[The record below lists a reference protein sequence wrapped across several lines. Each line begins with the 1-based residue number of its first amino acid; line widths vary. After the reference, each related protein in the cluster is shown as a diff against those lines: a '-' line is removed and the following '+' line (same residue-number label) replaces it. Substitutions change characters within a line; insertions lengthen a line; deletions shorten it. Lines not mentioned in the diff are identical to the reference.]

1 MILKT
6 KFSSQALAK
15 SLIPYSRELFIGGLF
30 MLLYVICW
38 PILAWLAGRLVPAIG
53 EGDLQQVLRII
64 ALALIVFLVQKIS
77 QYIQDTILAIPSLK
91 ISQRIRQDLF
101 RKIQFIKIQSL
112 EKLSSGDITY
122 RLTEDA
128 DRVAEVI
135 YKTIQDTTPCIFQ
148 LIAVIC
154 YMFYLDIKL
163 SLSILLLA
171 PIITFLV
178 GKLGEKVLLTEE
190 KSQEKISSLASLL
203 AESIQVLPLIRAY
216 GAEDWLQAKFNKQ
229 VDYHRQAKYKAIKQ
243 VALQHPVVG
252 FIEAFGILT
261 VLAIGALRINVGAI
275 DPAGFSSFFAA
286 LLMLIDPISH
296 LTTNFNELQQGQA
309 SLRRLKEIEKQPRES
324 DEKLLPLQSSKNS
337 SGIIFEKV
345 YFSYQSNEEVL
356 HNININIKPGEKVA
370 LVGPSGAGKSTIFSL
385 LLKFLSPQSG
395 RILINGSNLEETI
408 TSQVRNK
415 MAIVPQKVNIL
426 SGSIID
432 SIKFG
437 RSASYE
443 EVINAAKTANAHEFI
458 MKMPNDYNT
467 HIEERGSNLSGGQLQ
482 RISIARAVL
491 GNPSILLL
499 DEATSA
505 LDAEA
510 ERSVQMG
517 LNQAMLNRTVLI
529 IAHRLS
535 TTQEA
540 DKIILLDNGHISDIG
555 KHDELMKKTGKYREL
570 CEKQFIRDLKE

>member
-1 MILKT
+1 
-6 KFSSQALAK
+6 
-15 SLIPYSRELFIGGLF
+15 
-30 MLLYVICW
+30 
-38 PILAWLAGRLVPAIG
+38 
-53 EGDLQQVLRII
+53 
-64 ALALIVFLVQKIS
+64 
-77 QYIQDTILAIPSLK
+77 
-91 ISQRIRQDLF
+91 
-101 RKIQFIKIQSL
+101 
-112 EKLSSGDITY
+112 
-122 RLTEDA
+122 
-128 DRVAEVI
+128 
-135 YKTIQDTTPCIFQ
+135 
-148 LIAVIC
+148 
-154 YMFYLDIKL
+154 
-163 SLSILLLA
+163 
-171 PIITFLV
+171 
-178 GKLGEKVLLTEE
+178 
-190 KSQEKISSLASLL
+190 
-203 AESIQVLPLIRAY
+203 
-216 GAEDWLQAKFNKQ
+216 
-229 VDYHRQAKYKAIKQ
+229 
-243 VALQHPVVG
+243 
-252 FIEAFGILT
+252 
-261 VLAIGALRINVGAI
+261 
-275 DPAGFSSFFAA
+275 
-286 LLMLIDPISH
+286 MLIDPISH
-296 LTTNFNELQQGQA
+296 LTTNFNELPQGQA

-324 DEKLLPLQSSKNS
+324 DEKLLPLVSSENS

-345 YFSYQSNEEVL
+345 FFSYQNNEEVL
-356 HNININIKPGEKVA
+356 HNINININPGEKVA

-467 HIEERGSNLSGGQLQ
+467 YIEERGSNLSGGQLQ

-540 DKIILLDNGHISDIG
+540 DKIILLENGRISDIG